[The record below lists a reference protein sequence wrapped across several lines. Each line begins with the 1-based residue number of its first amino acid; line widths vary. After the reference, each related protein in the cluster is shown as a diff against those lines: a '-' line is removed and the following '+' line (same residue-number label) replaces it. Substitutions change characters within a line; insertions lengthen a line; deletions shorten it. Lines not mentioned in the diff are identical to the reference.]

1 MEKRSDKSCC
11 FLQSVF
17 MGITSVVEWLASA
30 DWIVLSYLI
39 RHCIYDFIIVMTS
52 EWELRSTTSQGND
65 KGVIRSYDL
74 CVLHAIP
81 LCSTMSSCSLF
92 GKP

>member
-11 FLQSVF
+11 FLQSVL

-39 RHCIYDFIIVMTS
+39 RHCIYDFIIVMTPQ
-52 EWELRSTTSQGND
+52 WELKYSGLERGRRPREQQRCDS
-65 KGVIRSYDL
+65 
-74 CVLHAIP
+74 
-81 LCSTMSSCSLF
+81 
-92 GKP
+92 